1 MSLIERQERY
11 CEKRRKCG
19 DRRVSVWL
27 KRDVAEEL
35 RELSSLLS
43 ITHEELLTR
52 LLMSL
57 DRKHVK
63 NLSEAR

>member
-27 KRDVAEEL
+27 NRDAAEKL

-43 ITHEELLTR
+43 TTHEELLTR

-57 DRKHVK
+57 DRQYIQ
-63 NLSEAR
+63 NFSEAR

>member
-27 KRDVAEEL
+27 NRDAADKL

-43 ITHEELLTR
+43 TTHEELLTR

-57 DRKHVK
+57 DKKHVK